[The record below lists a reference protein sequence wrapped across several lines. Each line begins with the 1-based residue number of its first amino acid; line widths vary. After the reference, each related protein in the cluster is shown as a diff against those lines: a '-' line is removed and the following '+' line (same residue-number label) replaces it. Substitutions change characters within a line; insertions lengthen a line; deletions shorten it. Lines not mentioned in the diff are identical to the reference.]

1 MAPIDV
7 TPSAAAEDLERAFL
21 RALSDTTKFNEE
33 YQEVFERVVK
43 TPTEQKERLADMQ
56 SVIDKFVAHT
66 EVSAGCVPEC
76 LIPNVVR

>member
-1 MAPIDV
+1 MASLVPPRV
-7 TPSAAAEDLERAFL
+7 AEDLEGAFRRAQ
-21 RALSDTTKFNEE
+21 RETTKFNEA

-56 SVIDKFVAHT
+56 SIIGKFVAHT
-66 EVSAGCVPEC
+66 EVSACCVPVC